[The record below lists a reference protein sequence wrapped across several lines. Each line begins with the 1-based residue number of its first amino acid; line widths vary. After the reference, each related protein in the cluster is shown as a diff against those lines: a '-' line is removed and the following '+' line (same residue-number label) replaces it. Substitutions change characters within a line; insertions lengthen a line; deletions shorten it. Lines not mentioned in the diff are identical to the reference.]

1 MWTGSWIAGRT
12 INGCCDH
19 DSVSKVIAGSL
30 PMWTLRRKE
39 ESMDNYNSLPIGF
52 GMALAMNPPAFNAYS
67 NLTEEE
73 KDALIQRAHHDSSQ
87 EEMHDIV
94 AKLCR

>member
-1 MWTGSWIAGRT
+1 
-12 INGCCDH
+12 
-19 DSVSKVIAGSL
+19 
-30 PMWTLRRKE
+30 
-39 ESMDNYNSLPIGF
+39 MDNYNSLPIGF

-73 KDALIQRAHHDSSQ
+73 KDALIERAHHAGSE

-94 AKLCR
+94 AKLCQ

>member
-1 MWTGSWIAGRT
+1 
-12 INGCCDH
+12 
-19 DSVSKVIAGSL
+19 
-30 PMWTLRRKE
+30 MWTLRRKE

-73 KDALIQRAHHDSSQ
+73 KQALIDRAHHANSQ

>member
-1 MWTGSWIAGRT
+1 MDF
-12 INGCCDH
+12 NG
-19 DSVSKVIAGSL
+19 I
-30 PMWTLRRKE
+30 
-39 ESMDNYNSLPIGF
+39 PIGF

-73 KDALIQRAHHDSSQ
+73 KDALIERAHHARSE
-87 EEMHDIV
+87 EEMHEIV

>member
-1 MWTGSWIAGRT
+1 
-12 INGCCDH
+12 
-19 DSVSKVIAGSL
+19 
-30 PMWTLRRKE
+30 
-39 ESMDNYNSLPIGF
+39 MDNYNSLPIGF

-73 KDALIQRAHHDSSQ
+73 KQALIDRAHHAGSL
-87 EEMHDIV
+87 EEMHEIV

>member
-1 MWTGSWIAGRT
+1 
-12 INGCCDH
+12 
-19 DSVSKVIAGSL
+19 
-30 PMWTLRRKE
+30 
-39 ESMDNYNSLPIGF
+39 MDNYNSLPIGF

-73 KDALIQRAHHDSSQ
+73 KQTLIDRAHHASSE
-87 EEMHDIV
+87 EEMHEIV

>member
-1 MWTGSWIAGRT
+1 
-12 INGCCDH
+12 
-19 DSVSKVIAGSL
+19 
-30 PMWTLRRKE
+30 
-39 ESMDNYNSLPIGF
+39 MDFSGIPLGF

-73 KDALIQRAHHDSSQ
+73 KDALIERARHASS
-87 EEMHDIV
+87 EAEMHEIV

>member
-1 MWTGSWIAGRT
+1 
-12 INGCCDH
+12 
-19 DSVSKVIAGSL
+19 
-30 PMWTLRRKE
+30 
-39 ESMDNYNSLPIGF
+39 MDFYNIPIGF

-73 KDALIQRAHHDSSQ
+73 KDALIQRAHNASSQ
-87 EEMHDIV
+87 EEMHEIV

>member
-1 MWTGSWIAGRT
+1 
-12 INGCCDH
+12 
-19 DSVSKVIAGSL
+19 
-30 PMWTLRRKE
+30 
-39 ESMDNYNSLPIGF
+39 MDFSGIPIGF

-73 KDALIQRAHHDSSQ
+73 KQALIKRAHNARSE
-87 EEMHDIV
+87 EEMHEIV

>member
-1 MWTGSWIAGRT
+1 MNDFNA
-12 INGCCDH
+12 
-19 DSVSKVIAGSL
+19 
-30 PMWTLRRKE
+30 
-39 ESMDNYNSLPIGF
+39 LPIGF

-73 KDALIQRAHHDSSQ
+73 KDALIERAHHARSE
-87 EEMHDIV
+87 EEMHEIV

>member
-1 MWTGSWIAGRT
+1 
-12 INGCCDH
+12 
-19 DSVSKVIAGSL
+19 
-30 PMWTLRRKE
+30 
-39 ESMDNYNSLPIGF
+39 MDNYNSLPIGF

-73 KDALIQRAHHDSSQ
+73 KDALIDRARHVGSQ
-87 EEMHDIV
+87 EEMHEIV